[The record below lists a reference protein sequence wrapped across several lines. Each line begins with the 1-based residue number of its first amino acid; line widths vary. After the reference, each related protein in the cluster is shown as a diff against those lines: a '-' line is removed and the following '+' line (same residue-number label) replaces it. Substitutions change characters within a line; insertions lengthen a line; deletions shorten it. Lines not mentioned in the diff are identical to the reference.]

1 MAAGIGF
8 SGGADAGAAYASEVP
23 TLVEAAWAVDVYPV
37 VAAAAAAATKAFE
50 SSSSRADVGQ
60 ISVQRARAMM

>member
-1 MAAGIGF
+1 MAVGIGF

-37 VAAAAAAATKAFE
+37 VAAAAATKVFQ
-50 SSSSRADVGQ
+50 SFSSRADVG
-60 ISVQRARAMM
+60 